1 LEDVDKHRLA
11 HPRGQQWTRA
21 DDYMAAMARKRTA
34 RRNRAYK
41 DGGEWHSEHPAIR
54 VWPFMI
60 LVVLLGVLGVSIM
73 VLAFP
78 GSQPQHKPPAPAQHE
93 LGTADR
99 GWFQQAQK
107 EFR

>member
-1 LEDVDKHRLA
+1 VDEQRLTESRG
-11 HPRGQQWTRA
+11 PRWTRA
-21 DDYMAAMARKRTA
+21 DDYVTAMARKRTA
-34 RRNRAYK
+34 RRNRASK
-41 DGGEWHSEHPAIR
+41 GDREWHAERPPVH

-60 LVVLLGVLGVSIM
+60 LVVLLGVVGVAIM

-78 GSQPQHKPPAPAQHE
+78 GSQPQHKPPTPAQHE